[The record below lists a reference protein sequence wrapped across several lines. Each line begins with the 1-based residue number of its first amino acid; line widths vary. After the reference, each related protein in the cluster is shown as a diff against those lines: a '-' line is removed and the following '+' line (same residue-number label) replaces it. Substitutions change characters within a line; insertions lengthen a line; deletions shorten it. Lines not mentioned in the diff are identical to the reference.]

1 MNFVK
6 SLEEVFF
13 DFEKSQEVQSAF
25 FVTHCISYHDVF
37 NRLFKLKSEK
47 EKVKTPFENL
57 KTTGEGQK
65 EKQKQGD
72 FSRLTELHKEKMGIK
87 LSILLIAIM
96 TKLWLLFL
104 IKCFYYVYLKENIL
118 LCAENIDK
126 FSELMTQSHDI
137 FKSSHKPYR
146 MKLFFDEVRTYIQL
160 KKESKSSKRR
170 FY

>member
-1 MNFVK
+1 MK

-47 EKVKTPFENL
+47 EKVKTHFENL

-96 TKLWLLFL
+96 TKL
-104 IKCFYYVYLKENIL
+104 
-118 LCAENIDK
+118 
-126 FSELMTQSHDI
+126 
-137 FKSSHKPYR
+137 
-146 MKLFFDEVRTYIQL
+146 
-160 KKESKSSKRR
+160 
-170 FY
+170 